1 MHEQKK
7 QKGKNMKQLVQSII
21 LAGVFAMAAQADQE
35 NAQSTEKSAAEQHAE
50 AIARQTQRWM
60 EETKNGAPS
69 KERMEQIIVE
79 NRKIIQKIWEN
90 ERRRQME
97 RNG

>member
-1 MHEQKK
+1 
-7 QKGKNMKQLVQSII
+7 
-21 LAGVFAMAAQADQE
+21 
-35 NAQSTEKSAAEQHAE
+35 
-50 AIARQTQRWM
+50 M

-69 KERMEQIIVE
+69 KERMEQIIAE